1 LDIAGGG
8 LAPNRRVLVQVVG
21 VLCIAMAAAEVP
33 PRAAHAQTTTTTSVP
48 VTGTEST
55 SIGPGISVTEAR
67 RTHLKGPVLV
77 TGYLLVR
84 PHQPIRL
91 CDELAHARTTRCAGA
106 SIEVRGLRPSER
118 DALATVHRAGAG
130 TRWSSD
136 QVQVLGEIRK
146 QELRVQQH
154 ANA

>member
-1 LDIAGGG
+1 M
-8 LAPNRRVLVQVVG
+8 LAQVVG

-33 PRAAHAQTTTTTSVP
+33 PRAAHAQSTTTTSVP

-55 SIGPGISVTEAR
+55 GIGPGISAKEAR
-67 RTHLKGPVLV
+67 GTHLKGPVLV

-91 CDELAHARTTRCAGA
+91 CDKLTHVRTTRCAGA

-118 DALATVHRAGAG
+118 DALATVHRAGTG
-130 TRWSSD
+130 IRWSSD
-136 QVQVLGEIRK
+136 QIQILGEIRK
-146 QELRVQQH
+146 KALRVQQH
-154 ANA
+154 ARA